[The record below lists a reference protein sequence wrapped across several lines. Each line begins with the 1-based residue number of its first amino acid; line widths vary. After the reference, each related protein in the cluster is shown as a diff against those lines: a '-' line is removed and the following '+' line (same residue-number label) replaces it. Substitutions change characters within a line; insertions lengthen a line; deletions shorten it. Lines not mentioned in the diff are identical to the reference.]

1 MPERLQ
7 RRRWHF
13 YPSVEDLEARAAAAL
28 ARAAD
33 QAIAARGRFSIVL
46 AGGRTPER
54 VYARLASAAADWAR
68 WHVYFG
74 DERCVPRGDPARN
87 DAMAQA
93 AWLDRVAIPSAQR
106 HVIPAEL
113 GPEEGAARYARLLET
128 VDEFDCV
135 LLGLG
140 EDGHTA
146 SLFPGADPGDAPRAP
161 AALAVR
167 QAPKPP
173 PERVSLSAAR
183 LSRARQVLFLVSGAA
198 KAQALSAWHGGEPV
212 PARAIVPESGVDILA
227 DATLLSAVAAPR

>member
-1 MPERLQ
+1 MMRWRRPRGSTASPFRARSSTSF
-7 RRRWHF
+7 RRR
-13 YPSVEDLEARAAAAL
+13 
-28 ARAAD
+28 
-33 QAIAARGRFSIVL
+33 
-46 AGGRTPER
+46 
-54 VYARLASAAADWAR
+54 
-68 WHVYFG
+68 
-74 DERCVPRGDPARN
+74 
-87 DAMAQA
+87 
-93 AWLDRVAIPSAQR
+93 
-106 HVIPAEL
+106 L

-128 VDEFDCV
+128 VDAFDCV

-198 KAQALSAWHGGEPV
+198 KAQALSAWHRGEPV

-227 DATLLSAVAAPR
+227 DATLLSAVAAPAERLATILQNDGCVPWMASTRQSRST